1 MKNTYLILIAFS
13 IFIFSLICCDNGS
26 SGSAEIDTF
35 SISYNSN
42 GAEFG
47 KAPAGQKGDIKTAQA
62 IQANVGNLA
71 KNGYVFECWNTA
83 KDGSGTNYTPG
94 TSYKTGKNLVLY
106 AKWVRLFN
114 YSVENQQAAQA
125 LNGTQKAPGL
135 SYARITG
142 LTEKGRQFSDIN
154 IPDTIDGYRI
164 ASIGNNAFQGCDNVA
179 SITIPATV
187 TTIGA
192 NAFSGCS
199 SIEAITIPASVTSI
213 GSGAFSSCASLTSL
227 VMLSTTPPAMGD
239 NVLADTTATVS
250 VPASGVTAY
259 MSAEGWNTYSSSI
272 SGYSTE
278 VLTVTFDPQGGTIVA
293 TSATIKVEPPA
304 VTVGQLPPDPV
315 YQGYKFGGWNT
326 QADGQGTDFTAS
338 TVVTANMT
346 VYAQWIS
353 HRYTVTFDG
362 QGSDS
367 EPDPA
372 SVIVESPNTTV
383 SAFPAGLSRHG
394 FFFGGWFTEE
404 NGKGTEFTTSTTVN
418 DNITVYAYWT
428 EHPEYKVT
436 FNGQDATTEADPA
449 CISVKSPATTVG
461 TLPTAPSRTGY
472 IFGGWFTQP
481 NGGGYAFTE
490 NTEVTDNITVFAK
503 WNEYK
508 YTVSFDKQGG
518 DTEANPASIDVKSP
532 DTTVK
537 TLPASPTK
545 EGCYFSGWFTKTNGE
560 GTAFTENTVVTD
572 NITVYAYW
580 TAKPVYTVTFDSQ
593 GAETHADPESITLEN
608 SATTV
613 GTLPTQPIKKGY
625 DFGGWFTEVNGG
637 GSEFLAN
644 TTVTASLTVFAKW
657 TAQTYAIIYKDKG
670 GSDFSGTHGSNHP
683 TSHTYGTATTLV
695 NPTKADYD
703 FGGWYTT
710 SDCTGDAVTT
720 LGATAFTQNITLYAK
735 WIQKQ
740 APVATYTVTFNS
752 QNADTDAYPPSI
764 EVTSPAATTVGVLP
778 SEPVKEG
785 YIFDSWNTRADGTG
799 TAFTASTMVTGNITV
814 YALWKENGLVYCK
827 YETVGS
833 DLVVTGLTRA
843 GEDQSTI
850 IIPSMINGKNV
861 TKIGREAFEE
871 ENELTQII
879 LPDGL
884 ISIEERAFHECDNLT
899 SIILPDSLTT
909 IGAEAFLECSK
920 LSNITIPQN
929 VTSIGEGAF
938 GVCDVLNIT
947 VGNGNQSYC
956 IVNGILFN
964 KNKTKL
970 FFCPRNIIGS
980 YSIPNGVV
988 SIGDYAFE
996 GCKGLSDITIPDSV
1010 TSIGYYAFED
1020 CSGLKN
1026 ITIPKNVT
1034 SIGEYA
1040 FSLSGEG
1047 FSIIINATT
1056 PPAPLDIYN
1065 PYFIS
1070 NDFALLS
1077 IIVPSA
1083 SIDTYKSAAGW
1094 SEYVD
1099 KIVGDGYT
1107 YKVTFDSCNSDTPAS
1122 PASIEVT
1129 SPATTVGTLPSEPVK
1144 EGYIFDGWNT
1154 KSDGTGTAF
1163 SADTTVSGDITV
1175 YAVWIGVNELFV
1187 YNIKNSVVTITGL
1200 TSLGK
1205 SQTELVIPD
1214 KIEGY
1219 PVTGIGVG
1227 AQTSTD
1233 GAFYNC
1239 TNLVSVTIPSGVTT
1253 IGGAAFYGCT
1263 GLTRVSIP
1271 DSVTVIDWRA
1281 FQRCTN
1287 LTDITI
1293 PDGVTT
1299 IGYYAFSD
1307 CTKLSSMTIPASVTS
1322 VGKGAFYC
1330 DFSVVDG
1337 NTNYSCSDGILFN
1350 KNKTK
1355 LVSCPL
1361 GKKGNYV
1368 IPNTVTIVG
1377 EDAFTECAGLTSIT
1391 IPENVVSIGNYAFY
1405 KCTGLTTVNYNAV
1418 NCTLSDEAYAP
1429 FYGCSSLTTL
1439 NIGNNVETIPGYL
1452 FYSCSKLTNITF
1464 GNSLH
1469 SIGESAFEGCTGLIS
1484 VSLPDSLTEIGEDAF
1499 YECTK
1504 LSSITIPDNVIKV
1517 ASGAFKKCTSLTTVN
1532 FNAIYCTVMGDD
1544 DKGCFDGCKKITK
1557 INIGNKVTIIPN
1569 DASPPR
1575 QPPTPL
1581 AFF

>member
-1 MKNTYLILIAFS
+1 
-13 IFIFSLICCDNGS
+13 
-26 SGSAEIDTF
+26 
-35 SISYNSN
+35 
-42 GAEFG
+42 
-47 KAPAGQKGDIKTAQA
+47 
-62 IQANVGNLA
+62 
-71 KNGYVFECWNTA
+71 
-83 KDGSGTNYTPG
+83 
-94 TSYKTGKNLVLY
+94 
-106 AKWVRLFN
+106 
-114 YSVENQQAAQA
+114 
-125 LNGTQKAPGL
+125 
-135 SYARITG
+135 
-142 LTEKGRQFSDIN
+142 
-154 IPDTIDGYRI
+154 
-164 ASIGNNAFQGCDNVA
+164 
-179 SITIPATV
+179 
-187 TTIGA
+187 
-192 NAFSGCS
+192 
-199 SIEAITIPASVTSI
+199 
-213 GSGAFSSCASLTSL
+213 
-227 VMLSTTPPAMGD
+227 
-239 NVLADTTATVS
+239 
-250 VPASGVTAY
+250 
-259 MSAEGWNTYSSSI
+259 
-272 SGYSTE
+272 
-278 VLTVTFDPQGGTIVA
+278 
-293 TSATIKVEPPA
+293 
-304 VTVGQLPPDPV
+304 
-315 YQGYKFGGWNT
+315 
-326 QADGQGTDFTAS
+326 
-338 TVVTANMT
+338 
-346 VYAQWIS
+346 
-353 HRYTVTFDG
+353 
-362 QGSDS
+362 
-367 EPDPA
+367 
-372 SVIVESPNTTV
+372 
-383 SAFPAGLSRHG
+383 
-394 FFFGGWFTEE
+394 
-404 NGKGTEFTTSTTVN
+404 
-418 DNITVYAYWT
+418 
-428 EHPEYKVT
+428 
-436 FNGQDATTEADPA
+436 
-449 CISVKSPATTVG
+449 
-461 TLPTAPSRTGY
+461 
-472 IFGGWFTQP
+472 
-481 NGGGYAFTE
+481 
-490 NTEVTDNITVFAK
+490 
-503 WNEYK
+503 
-508 YTVSFDKQGG
+508 
-518 DTEANPASIDVKSP
+518 
-532 DTTVK
+532 
-537 TLPASPTK
+537 
-545 EGCYFSGWFTKTNGE
+545 
-560 GTAFTENTVVTD
+560 
-572 NITVYAYW
+572 
-580 TAKPVYTVTFDSQ
+580 
-593 GAETHADPESITLEN
+593 
-608 SATTV
+608 
-613 GTLPTQPIKKGY
+613 
-625 DFGGWFTEVNGG
+625 
-637 GSEFLAN
+637 
-644 TTVTASLTVFAKW
+644 
-657 TAQTYAIIYKDKG
+657 
-670 GSDFSGTHGSNHP
+670 
-683 TSHTYGTATTLV
+683 
-695 NPTKADYD
+695 
-703 FGGWYTT
+703 
-710 SDCTGDAVTT
+710 
-720 LGATAFTQNITLYAK
+720 
-735 WIQKQ
+735 
-740 APVATYTVTFNS
+740 
-752 QNADTDAYPPSI
+752 
-764 EVTSPAATTVGVLP
+764 
-778 SEPVKEG
+778 
-785 YIFDSWNTRADGTG
+785 
-799 TAFTASTMVTGNITV
+799 MVTGNITV

-1322 VGKGAFYC
+1322 VGKGAF
-1330 DFSVVDG
+1330 
-1337 NTNYSCSDGILFN
+1337 
-1350 KNKTK
+1350 
-1355 LVSCPL
+1355 
-1361 GKKGNYV
+1361 
-1368 IPNTVTIVG
+1368 
-1377 EDAFTECAGLTSIT
+1377 
-1391 IPENVVSIGNYAFY
+1391 
-1405 KCTGLTTVNYNAV
+1405 
-1418 NCTLSDEAYAP
+1418 
-1429 FYGCSSLTTL
+1429 
-1439 NIGNNVETIPGYL
+1439 
-1452 FYSCSKLTNITF
+1452 
-1464 GNSLH
+1464 
-1469 SIGESAFEGCTGLIS
+1469 
-1484 VSLPDSLTEIGEDAF
+1484 
-1499 YECTK
+1499 
-1504 LSSITIPDNVIKV
+1504 
-1517 ASGAFKKCTSLTTVN
+1517 
-1532 FNAIYCTVMGDD
+1532 
-1544 DKGCFDGCKKITK
+1544 
-1557 INIGNKVTIIPN
+1557 
-1569 DASPPR
+1569 
-1575 QPPTPL
+1575 
-1581 AFF
+1581 